1 MAELM
6 KQVEAFEK
14 PQNLD
19 EGFASDAQRR
29 AAFAQGYKAKGKKD
43 KKDEEVLDE
52 AKATLSR
59 FGGDRLKSS
68 IMDLAKQRGLKVK
81 DLGKDRADHIEESK
95 KLKKAMIAKDDKA
108 RNLKDFN
115 IS

>member
-1 MAELM
+1 MRKAIFGEKAKKLEKSINDFM
-6 KQVEAFEK
+6 RKIQTNGTIQVK
-14 PQNLD
+14 PDNL
-19 EGFASDAQRR
+19 
-29 AAFAQGYKAKGKKD
+29 AAFTRSAFIFAMKNETMYNKF
-43 KKDEEVLDE
+43 L
-52 AKATLSR
+52 
-59 FGGDRLKSS
+59 
-68 IMDLAKQRGLKVK
+68 K